1 VRPYDDD
8 NDDDNDDDDD
18 CYYYTDIIIIRI
30 AISSTSSATSQQKRS
45 LSLSL
50 SRYSSRATT
59 TTSRGLSNLIF
70 RCVVNPIHN
79 STGSQWNLDKK
90 ALSERAWNLRPL
102 MMLQSTDR
110 R

>member
-50 SRYSSRATT
+50 SRYFSRATT
-59 TTSRGLSNLIF
+59 TSSGFVKPNLSL
-70 RCVVNPIHN
+70 RCESH
-79 STGSQWNLDKK
+79 SQFDNI
-90 ALSERAWNLRPL
+90 SME
-102 MMLQSTDR
+102 S
-110 R
+110 